1 MGELGIAFLSSHFPV
16 HAFAFLHIFRRPY
29 GILRI
34 TLRIMKRT
42 HIILLVFIALSIGL
56 LVSFMGNLSTYE
68 TIASARQKE
77 GKNVTIIAKLDN
89 RLPMEYNPVKD
100 PNYLSFR
107 IVDTLGNQARVVYHY
122 GKPYDMEKAERIVL
136 KGKMKGDVFEISQK
150 DGILIKCP
158 SKYKDDP
165 ENSNKNLSKTE

>member
-1 MGELGIAFLSSHFPV
+1 
-16 HAFAFLHIFRRPY
+16 
-29 GILRI
+29 
-34 TLRIMKRT
+34 MKRT

-68 TIASARQKE
+68 TIASARQHE
-77 GKNVTIIAKLDN
+77 GKTVTIIAKLDN
-89 RLPMEYNPVKD
+89 SVPMDYNPVKD
-100 PNYLSFR
+100 PNYLSFH
-107 IVDTLGNQARVVYHY
+107 IVDTLGGRAKVIYHY

-136 KGKMKGDVFEISQK
+136 KGKMNGEIFEITQK

-165 ENSNKNLSKTE
+165 EAAKKDLN

>member
-1 MGELGIAFLSSHFPV
+1 
-16 HAFAFLHIFRRPY
+16 
-29 GILRI
+29 
-34 TLRIMKRT
+34 MKRT
-42 HIILLVFIALSIGL
+42 HIILLVFIALCIGL

-77 GKNVTIIAKLDN
+77 GENVTIIAKLDN
-89 RLPMEYNPVKD
+89 SLPVEYNPVKD
-100 PNYLSFR
+100 PNYLAFY
-107 IVDTLGNQARVVYHY
+107 IIDTLGGRAKVVYHY

-136 KGKMKGDVFEISQK
+136 KGKMNGDVFEITQQ

-165 ENSNKNLSKTE
+165 ETAKKSLLKTQ